1 MNTTT
6 FSAMVAL
13 ARGASAAG
21 EILEI
26 IASLPGTAGPPSL
39 ASFYRALKGAIDEG
53 WIEDTGTAEPT
64 RGAGRPPLRYRLT
77 ASGQAAMREEAH
89 RLRLL
94 AANAL
99 DPMPADRNLTA

>member
-13 ARGASAAG
+13 ARGASEAG
-21 EILEI
+21 EILDVI
-26 IASLPGTAGPPSL
+26 GSLPGSGRPPSL

-53 WIEDTGTAEPT
+53 WIEDTGTAGPT

-77 ASGQAAMREEAH
+77 ESGEAAMRDEAR
-89 RLRLL
+89 RLQAL

-99 DPMPADRNLTA
+99 DPVPADRNLTP